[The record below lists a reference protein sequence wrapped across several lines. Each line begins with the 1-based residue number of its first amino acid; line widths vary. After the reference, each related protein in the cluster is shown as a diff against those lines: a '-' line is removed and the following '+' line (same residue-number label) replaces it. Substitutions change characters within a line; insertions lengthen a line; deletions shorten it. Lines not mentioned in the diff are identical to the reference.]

1 MMGSCDVLV
10 KGCNSLPLCPI
21 PLRDEDLYIDGHIS
35 TISTK
40 RELPFIAVVLD
51 ERKGQLPAEDTHGLC
66 ASFREANNRS
76 CDMKRTVIRRHE
88 ALTMFDQVIGM
99 A

>member
-40 RELPFIAVVLD
+40 RELPFIAVVWT
-51 ERKGQLPAEDTHGLC
+51 KGRDNCPPKTL
-66 ASFREANNRS
+66 
-76 CDMKRTVIRRHE
+76 
-88 ALTMFDQVIGM
+88 M
-99 A
+99 ACVRVSAKPTTGVVT